1 MVRQEARSAAVKP
14 EGSSD
19 EVCREAWERIRVLA
33 HAHLPAHLEKVQRIM
48 GEAAVSPG
56 VGKALAH
63 LSVDRPVPMRELAAA
78 LRCDNSYVTAVV
90 DSLEER
96 GLAERQ
102 THPTDRRIKV
112 VHLTDA
118 GAVLAKRIQAEL
130 AEPPSAF
137 GALTDAEALQL
148 RDLMRKLTD

>member
-1 MVRQEARSAAVKP
+1 M
-14 EGSSD
+14 
-19 EVCREAWERIRVLA
+19 
-33 HAHLPAHLEKVQRIM
+33 M

-63 LSVDRPVPMRELAAA
+63 LSVDRPIPMRELAAA